1 MATQIQLRR
10 DTAAN
15 WTSEDPTLAA
25 GEVGIETDASPIAFK
40 IGNGS
45 TVWTTLP
52 YYASPTSGASIE
64 DAIAAASADTVV
76 DADEFG
82 FRQVTGS
89 LFKKIT
95 WANIKATL
103 KTYFDTL
110 YASSSSIDGGNAA
123 SF

>member
-1 MATQIQLRR
+1 MATRIQLRR

-15 WTSEDPTLAA
+15 WTSEDPVLAS
-25 GEVGIETDASPIAFK
+25 GEIGIETDASPIRFK
-40 IGNGS
+40 IGDG
-45 TVWTTLP
+45 TTAWTSLA
-52 YYASPTSGASIE
+52 YYASATTGASIE
-64 DAIAAASADTVV
+64 DAIAAASADTVA
-76 DADEFG
+76 DADEWG
-82 FRQVTGS
+82 FRQVAGS

-110 YASSSSIDGGNAA
+110 YAPGDVIDGGDAG